1 MAVMASMN
9 LGLLPGL
16 TVMAAIPSRLTP
28 AEIGA
33 AVRDER
39 HRLADWLVTLTDQQW
54 RTQSLCSAW
63 TVRDVLAHLT
73 TTTRQTV
80 PGVVREAVRARGSF
94 DLMEVNVAAARA
106 ARYSTTDLLDQ
117 LHRSAESTRRFP
129 GSSPLDPLMDLVV
142 HAQDVA
148 RPLGQTYSS
157 PVRVVTA
164 SLTHVVSNRFMG
176 GPRRLKGLHL
186 VSTDSAWTHGSGA
199 QVRGSELDLLLTA
212 SGRPDGLRGL
222 IGPGVELL
230 HERLRAA

>member
-1 MAVMASMN
+1 MVSMS
-9 LGLLPGL
+9 LGHLAGL
-16 TVMAAIPSRLTP
+16 TAMAAIPSLLDP
-28 AEIGA
+28 AEIAA

-39 HRLADWLVTLTDQQW
+39 HRLADWLATLTDQQW

-80 PGVVREAVRARGSF
+80 PGVVREAVKARGSF
-94 DLMEVNVAAARA
+94 DRMEVNVAAARA
-106 ARYSTTDLLDQ
+106 ARYSTSDLLDQ

-129 GSSPLDPLMDLVV
+129 GSSPLDPLMDLVI

-148 RPLGQTYSS
+148 RPLGQAYCS

-176 GPRRLKGLHL
+176 GPGRLKGLHL
-186 VSTDSAWTHGSGA
+186 VSTDSSWTHGSGA
-199 QVRGSELDLLLTA
+199 RVQGSELDLLLTA

-222 IGPGVELL
+222 IGSGVELL